1 MSNQFIKTIQRVFL
15 SGIIYLAAYS
25 SHAQDTLWSLKMTET
40 AMSLWPT
47 GSPFNWNYEQGL
59 VMKAT
64 EEVWNKTLDQK
75 YFTYIQNKVNYFVGN
90 TGRINTYNLGDYNLD
105 NIASGM
111 ALLLIHKNTSI
122 NKYKLAADNLRSQLS
137 TQPRTASGG
146 FWHKKVYPDQMWLD
160 GLYMAE
166 PFYARYSALYSQP
179 ENFDDIAHQFILLE
193 QHVRDSST
201 GLLYH
206 AWDESKQQLW
216 ANPNTGCSPN
226 FWGRA
231 MGWYAMGLVDVL
243 DYMPESHTKRD
254 SLLQIL
260 DRLSVAIVAAQDANG
275 LWWQVLDK
283 PSSQG
288 NYVEASASCM
298 FVYALAKG
306 SRMGYLDTSFWQKA
320 SKGYSAILKTFVSS
334 DAQNKAHLSGTCTAT
349 GLGGTPYRDGSYAY
363 YTSVPQAQDDA
374 RGVGAFILA
383 AVEIEKGEPSVLSW
397 ESTENTT
404 SGSKYVISPNPI
416 QDQILIQASD
426 LPFAYYLRDS
436 QGKIVGSG
444 SDSKISAKDFP
455 KGIYFIEIIDQ
466 NHKSTL
472 KLIKE

>member
-1 MSNQFIKTIQRVFL
+1 MFNKFTTTIQRLVL
-15 SGIIYLAAYS
+15 SSVLCLAAYS
-25 SHAQDTLWSLKMTET
+25 SSAQDTLWSLRMTET
-40 AMSLWPT
+40 AMSLWPAGT
-47 GSPFNWNYEQGL
+47 PFNWNYEQGL

-64 EEVWNKTLDQK
+64 EEVWNKTLNQK
-75 YFTYIQNKVNYFVGN
+75 YFTYVQNKVNYFVGA
-90 TGRINTYNLGDYNLD
+90 TGKINTYTLTDYTLD

-111 ALLLIHKNTSI
+111 ALLFLHKNTATT
-122 NKYKLAADNLRSQLS
+122 KYKTAADNLRSQLS
-137 TQPRTASGG
+137 TQPRTSSGG
-146 FWHKKVYPDQMWLD
+146 FWHKNSYPNQMWLD

-166 PFYARYSALYSQP
+166 PFYAKYSMLYNQP

-193 QHVRDSST
+193 QHVRDSNT

-243 DYMPESHTKRD
+243 DYIPENHAKRD

-260 DRLSVAIVAAQDANG
+260 DRLSVAIVEAQDPSG

-283 PSSQG
+283 PNNQG

-306 SRMGYLDTSFWQKA
+306 ARKGYLNTSYWQNA
-320 SKGYSAILKTFVSS
+320 SVGYKAILKTFVTS

-349 GLGGTPYRDGSYAY
+349 GLGGTPYRDGSYNY
-363 YTSVPQAQDDA
+363 YISVPQAQDDA

-383 AVEIEKGEPSVLSW
+383 ALEIEQGEPSILS
-397 ESTENTT
+397 EVNTDNT
-404 SGSKYVISPNPI
+404 QSPKYLISPNPI
-416 QDQILIQASD
+416 QDQILIQAPA
-426 LPFAYYLRDS
+426 LPFVYYLWDG
-436 QGKIVGSG
+436 QGKLISSG
-444 SDSKISAKDFP
+444 TESKISTQDFP
-455 KGIYFIEIIDQ
+455 KGIYFMEVVDQ
-466 NHKSTL
+466 NHKSTF